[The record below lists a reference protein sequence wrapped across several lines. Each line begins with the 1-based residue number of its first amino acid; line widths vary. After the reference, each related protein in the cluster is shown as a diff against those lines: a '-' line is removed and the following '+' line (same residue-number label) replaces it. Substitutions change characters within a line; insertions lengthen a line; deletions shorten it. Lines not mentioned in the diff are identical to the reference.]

1 MACIVPAS
9 APASADSS
17 ACTHNWSGPQVC
29 VRLEGRN
36 GWNSVTAIWANPPK
50 SVKKRAVRL
59 TLDGHQLGGS
69 QTARRVGGT
78 ISYKW
83 SGFEQGT
90 GIKVC
95 IHFTGIDRVACEETK
110 YIGDRASF

>member
-1 MACIVPAS
+1 M
-9 APASADSS
+9 
-17 ACTHNWSGPQVC
+17 
-29 VRLEGRN
+29 
-36 GWNSVTAIWANPPK
+36 TAIWANPPK